1 MFRKT
6 FIRLALLVVVVLAGL
21 IVFAAAKVGNQA
33 SKQSC
38 QANATSA
45 ECAPEK
51 AKGDFYILE
60 LLGRSILSSGR
71 Y

>member
-6 FIRLALLVVVVLAGL
+6 FIRLALLVIIISAGL
-21 IVFAAAKVGNQA
+21 IVYAVAKIGNQPINR
-33 SKQSC
+33 SC
-38 QANATSA
+38 DAKT

-51 AKGDFYILE
+51 ANNDFYILE
-60 LLGRSILSSGR
+60 TLGRSILSSGR

>member
-21 IVFAAAKVGNQA
+21 IVLAAAKVGNQA
-33 SKQSC
+33 SKQTC
-38 QANATSA
+38 EATT
-45 ECAPEK
+45 ECEPEK
-51 AKGDFYILE
+51 AKSDFYILE
-60 LLGRSILSSGR
+60 TLGRSILSSGR

>member
-21 IVFAAAKVGNQA
+21 IVFAAAKVGNQP

-38 QANATSA
+38 EAKT
-45 ECAPEK
+45 ECEPEK
-51 AKGDFYILE
+51 AKK
-60 LLGRSILSSGR
+60 
-71 Y
+71 

>member
-6 FIRLALLVVVVLAGL
+6 FIRLALLVIVVLAGL
-21 IVFAAAKVGNQA
+21 IVFAAAKIGNQP

-38 QANATSA
+38 EAKT
-45 ECAPEK
+45 ECEPER
-51 AKGDFYILE
+51 AKSDLYILE
-60 LLGRSILSSGR
+60 TLGRSILSSGR

>member
-6 FIRLALLVVVVLAGL
+6 FIRLALLVIVILTGL
-21 IVFAAAKVGNQA
+21 IVVAAVKVGNQA

-38 QANATSA
+38 EANT

-60 LLGRSILSSGR
+60 TLGRSILSSGR
-71 Y
+71 N

>member
-6 FIRLALLVVVVLAGL
+6 FIRLALLVIIAMAGL

-38 QANATSA
+38 EAKT
-45 ECAPEK
+45 ECAPER

-60 LLGRSILSSGR
+60 TLGRSILSSGR

>member
-6 FIRLALLVVVVLAGL
+6 FIRLALLVIVLSVGF
-21 IVFAAAKVGNQA
+21 IVFAATKALHQAKT
-33 SKQSC
+33 QSC
-38 QANATSA
+38 ETKT

-60 LLGRSILSSGR
+60 TLGRSVLNSGR
-71 Y
+71 N

>member
-21 IVFAAAKVGNQA
+21 IVVAAAKVGNQ
-33 SKQSC
+33 SNNQSC
-38 QANATSA
+38 QTNT

-60 LLGRSILSSGR
+60 SLGRSILSSGR